1 MKPGKPLSL
10 DRILQGQGFGSRK
23 TCRELIAAGRVTVNG
38 QRQRDAALLVLPDP
52 ALQLSVDDAT
62 WSWRDRLYLALNKP
76 AGYECS
82 HQPQHHRS
90 VFSLLP
96 PHFVAR
102 GVQCAGRLDAD
113 TTGLLLLSDDGPWLH
128 SLASPKRHV
137 PKTYLVTAKHPIDD
151 ALIAALLG
159 GVQLHDEPA
168 PLMALACE
176 KRDSCQLS
184 LTIDQGK
191 YHQVKR
197 MVAAA
202 GNRVEALHRLA
213 VEELTLGEGAL
224 AGLAEGEWREIN
236 GSDVGAVTL

>member
-1 MKPGKPLSL
+1 MKPGKLLSI

-23 TCRELIAAGRVTVNG
+23 GCRALVEMGAVTVDG
-38 QRQRDAALLVLPDP
+38 QPCSDAAAAFAPTP
-52 ALQLSVDDAT
+52 ALTLGVAGDV
-62 WSWRDRLYLALNKP
+62 WPWRDKLYLALHKP
-76 AGYECS
+76 ADVECS
-82 HQPQHHRS
+82 HQPQHHRA

-128 SLASPKRHV
+128 GLASPRRHV
-137 PKTYLVTAKHPIDD
+137 PKTYHVTAKHPVTAD
-151 ALIAALLG
+151 LIAALLA

-168 PLMALACE
+168 PLAALACLQLDE
-176 KRDSCQLS
+176 YQLS

-202 GNRVEALHRLA
+202 GNRVEWLHRVA
-213 VEELTLGEGAL
+213 VGKLVLGEGSL
-224 AGLAEGEWREIN
+224 AGVAVGEWREL
-236 GSDVGAVTL
+236 DAAALALLAT